1 MLTCISVKRPE
12 SDPAPGRVV
21 GRLLGLLLAGIF
33 FAATALAAPEPAPK
47 AEGIHVTADRM
58 VAESSQRSAEFI
70 GNVRAVQ
77 GTTVI
82 TADRLKV
89 FYRAESAQETQADP
103 AETEAGAIEKLHCTG
118 QVVIH
123 FDDKVA
129 VCDEAVYTA
138 ENAILVLTGPEASVT
153 SGKNSVTG
161 EKITVFRNEDR
172 MLVESGSHRRVEA
185 VFFPKGKG
193 LK

>member
-1 MLTCISVKRPE
+1 MWKCVSIKRPE
-12 SDPAPGRVV
+12 SDPSPRRPTG
-21 GRLLGLLLAGIF
+21 LFLCLLLAGVF
-33 FAATALAAPEPAPK
+33 FAAVALADPAAE
-47 AEGIHVTADRM
+47 AEGIRVTADRM
-58 VAESSQRSAEFI
+58 VAESSARSAEFI

-77 GTTVI
+77 ATTVI

-89 FYRAESAQETQADP
+89 FYRAGTAGSAP
-103 AETEAGAIEKLHCTG
+103 AQSETEAGAIEKLHCTG
-118 QVVIH
+118 RVVIH
-123 FDDKVA
+123 FDEKVA

-138 ENAILVLTGPEASVT
+138 DDAVLVLTGPEASVT
-153 SGKNSVTG
+153 SGKNRVTG

-185 VFFPKGKG
+185 IFFPKGKG